1 MKKRISII
9 FVLLFSIST
18 VAGAWGWGGLKP
30 GDHVIDYKR
39 LADSI
44 RETAHMLLPSHTHSK
59 TFARSLQTQNKPVH
73 FAPVY

>member
-39 LADSI
+39 LI
-44 RETAHMLLPSHTHSK
+44 
-59 TFARSLQTQNKPVH
+59 V
-73 FAPVY
+73 

>member
-44 RETAHMLLPSHTHSK
+44 RETAQKYFKLYK
-59 TFARSLQTQNKPVH
+59 IA
-73 FAPVY
+73 